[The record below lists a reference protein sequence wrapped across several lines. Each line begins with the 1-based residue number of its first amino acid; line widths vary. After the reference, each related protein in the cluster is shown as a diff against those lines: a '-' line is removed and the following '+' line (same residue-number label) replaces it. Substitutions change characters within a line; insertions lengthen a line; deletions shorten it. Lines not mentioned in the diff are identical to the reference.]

1 MSRGDAVEFVGRMI
15 DDPALTERV
24 CQADPR
30 EAIDIA
36 AEAGLSVTEAEVSDV
51 ITELM
56 QAHGELDEAALEAV
70 TGGVNFAQNHAHGMV
85 NLIGDEKAKSIVNKM
100 RG

>member
-24 CQADPR
+24 SQAGPG
-30 EAIDIA
+30 EAIGIA
-36 AEAGLSVTEAEVSDV
+36 AEAGLAVTEAELSEV
-51 ITELM
+51 IAELM

-70 TGGVNFAQNHAHGMV
+70 AGGGNFAQSHAHGQI
-85 NLIGDEKAKSIVNKM
+85 NLIGDEKAKSIIKKM